1 MMEKETNIF
10 KLVLV
15 IILVTFVML
24 QSSYVVFAASEPSS
38 WAQEEVNEARGK
50 GLILPSADSNYQGNI
65 SRELFCMQ
73 IVNMVETTLGTPV
86 TVTITNPF
94 QDINNEYV
102 TKAYQLGIVNGVSA
116 TEFAPLSSI
125 TRQEIAAMMMRSAR
139 VLDQLAGKSYSDVSG
154 SESITFADQDDIAAW
169 ALADIR
175 IANSLDIMRGVGN
188 NRVDPNGKTTVEQS
202 ILLVNRLYDGFIA
215 APTTGT
221 GTGTETEPET
231 TENTAPTALANPV
244 QFAVSEQTVLVI
256 EADQLASDID
266 GDVLTVVAINGQTLP
281 YSTPYGTAELTTDG
295 KISYVSDDIT
305 ANLID
310 DFVVT
315 VSDGTDVTH
324 INIRVNLTYSLVF
337 ILKPS
342 ISSVSVTGNPII
354 GQTVSSYMI
363 MYLGG
368 VPSPAATLSYQW
380 MSASTA
386 GGNYVNIA
394 GATSSSYVIPMSSE
408 GKYLKL
414 KVTASGSAG
423 GSATSA
429 AIGPITYAFAGGT
442 GIATDPYQIA
452 TATQFMLLNTVPT
465 SNKYFKLTSNIT
477 LAENAYITSG
487 FYGTLYG
494 YGNTVTLNIS
504 ESTGNY
510 VGLFAQTKSTSSI
523 VTVSVT
529 GNIET
534 IYSSVGGIS
543 GRNDGMI
550 NMCSSSV
557 NITADD
563 HVGGIVGFNTVSGT
577 VTRCYSSAEI
587 EADDY
592 IGGIVGSNSGMVS
605 RCSSSGAGDV
615 TAGAMAGGVVGK
627 NISGGIII
635 YCFSGI
641 SVFANGNEGGLVGW
655 NEGIISESYA
665 TGSVTGYNN
674 IGGLL
679 GYNNGGTVSSSY
691 YDKNTSGRSDTG
703 RGIPKTTTEMKTQST
718 YVGWNFTN
726 IWNFTTGNYPSL
738 R

>member
-1 MMEKETNIF
+1 LF
-10 KLVLV
+10 F
-15 IILVTFVML
+15 ILVALVMF
-24 QSSYVVFAASEPSS
+24 QSSNVVLAATGPSS
-38 WAQEEVNEARGK
+38 WAQEEVNQARGK

-86 TVTITNPF
+86 SVTITNPF
-94 QDINNEYV
+94 QDVNNEYV

-221 GTGTETEPET
+221 GTVIETEPET
-231 TENTAPTALANPV
+231 EPESPENTAPTALANPV
-244 QFAVSEQTVLVI
+244 QFSVSEQTVLMI

-281 YSTPYGTAELTTDG
+281 YSTTYGTAELTTDG

-305 ANLID
+305 ANLMD

-315 VSDGTDVTH
+315 VSDGTAMTH
-324 INIRVNLTYSLVF
+324 INIRVNLTYSLVL
-337 ILKPS
+337 ILKPT
-342 ISSVSVTGNPII
+342 IGSVSVTGNPVI
-354 GQTVSSYMI
+354 GQTVNTGMI
-363 MYLGG
+363 MYFGG

-380 MSASTA
+380 MISSTA
-386 GGNYVNIA
+386 GGTYVNIA
-394 GATSSSYVIPMSSE
+394 SATSSSYQPVINDE

-429 AIGPITYAFAGGT
+429 AIGPVTYAFAGGT

-452 TATQFMLLNTVPT
+452 TATQFMLLNTIPT

-477 LAENAYITSG
+477 LEENDYISSD

-494 YGNTVTLNIS
+494 YGNTVTVNIS

-510 VGLFAQTKSTSSI
+510 VGLFAMTKSSASI
-523 VTVSVT
+523 ISVIVA
-529 GNIET
+529 GDIASN
-534 IYSSVGGIS
+534 YSCVGGIS

-557 NITADD
+557 SIGADD
-563 HVGGIVGFNTVSGT
+563 HVGGIVGFNTGNGT
-577 VTRCYSSAEI
+577 VTHCYSSAEI
-587 EADDY
+587 EANDY
-592 IGGIVGSNSGMVS
+592 IGGIVGSNSGTVS
-605 RCSSSGAGDV
+605 RCSASGAGDV

-627 NISGGIII
+627 NLSSGIII

-655 NEGIISESYA
+655 NEGIISESYS

-691 YDKNTSGRSDTG
+691 YDKDTSGRSDTG

-726 IWNFTTGNYPSL
+726 IWSFTNGNYPSL